1 VGGGICQDSSTL
13 YYCALYANLQIT
25 VRDNHYFVVSY
36 LPWGL
41 DATVSWGGPDFRFVN
56 NRDYPIKLK
65 AWVSDGYL
73 TVEIWGTDV
82 DGSYVQMTSDTWED
96 SDYYYAQ
103 TYRAVYAADGTLL
116 SKEKEAYSRYHKY
129 EAGEETPAPETP
141 APTATPAPTE
151 SPAPT
156 DTPPTAQPTSEPTA
170 VPTTEPTAV
179 PTTEPTPDTSGT
191 ESEGD
196 SSGTESGS
204 DTSGGESGGDST
216 GTESGSEAE
225 PASEIAEASVVAED
239 TGDTGE

>member
-13 YYCALYANLQIT
+13 YYCALYANLNIT

-56 NRDYPIKLK
+56 NRDYPIKIK

-96 SDYYYAQ
+96 DEYYYAQ
-103 TYRAVYAADGTLL
+103 TYRAVYAADGTLI

-129 EAGEETPAPETP
+129 EAGEETPAPETNTATPKPTATASPTPVPTEPP
-141 APTATPAPTE
+141 ASETAKPTATPAPVPTATPVPAPTAEPTTE
-151 SPAPT
+151 PVVQPTEAPAPT
-156 DTPPTAQPTSEPTA
+156 DEPTIDP
-170 VPTTEPTAV
+170 VPEPDEGSETAV
-179 PTTEPTPDTSGT
+179 
-191 ESEGD
+191 
-196 SSGTESGS
+196 
-204 DTSGGESGGDST
+204 
-216 GTESGSEAE
+216 
-225 PASEIAEASVVAED
+225 
-239 TGDTGE
+239 TGEE